1 MICGHC
7 IMIKRRVTVSAGRLA
22 VIPHATKP
30 NLYGHG
36 TRAMRRGMICR
47 RCDDHDSTLSTE
59 RLEIFAYGV
68 DEGAGGSSSVL
79 VHIAASSGS
88 P

>member
-1 MICGHC
+1 
-7 IMIKRRVTVSAGRLA
+7 MIKVRITESADRLA
-22 VIPHATKP
+22 VIPHPGKP

-36 TRAMRRGMICR
+36 TRAVRRDMICR

-59 RLEIFAYGV
+59 RVEIFAYGV

-79 VHIAASSGS
+79 VHIAASSES